1 MVARVVQSPTK
12 VRMTPTCWSN
22 WRMGVSLVS
31 PGSWLGDG
39 STTSDVPNSPDLH
52 VIFGYLEV
60 ADVWEA
66 PVCPAVQLPS
76 WAAYHPHA
84 IRNYGHPNNT
94 VYAAA
99 RGGVFRQFDPV
110 LQLTAPDTGR
120 RSEWRLP
127 AWFYPFNPCDPR
139 PPLTYHDDPTRRT
152 PGEGHVGLR
161 SVGRGQEFV
170 CDTCRYPE
178 ANAWAERILSVPA
191 A

>member
-1 MVARVVQSPTK
+1 MASAQNGAPQHAVQPVSLGGSETGGGLDAGLRRLPGQFLVVMVARVVQSPTK

-76 WAAYHPHA
+76 
-84 IRNYGHPNNT
+84 
-94 VYAAA
+94 
-99 RGGVFRQFDPV
+99 
-110 LQLTAPDTGR
+110 
-120 RSEWRLP
+120 
-127 AWFYPFNPCDPR
+127 
-139 PPLTYHDDPTRRT
+139 
-152 PGEGHVGLR
+152 
-161 SVGRGQEFV
+161 
-170 CDTCRYPE
+170 
-178 ANAWAERILSVPA
+178 
-191 A
+191 